1 MSRRARRRNV
11 PADTLDDVVI
21 RTETRPPPPPPLT
34 MKSPLAVSGLCT
46 VSASGSRAR
55 SLLRVAD
62 AAARFAVRRTTLRHS
77 SICVVI
83 TMFNDRALAG

>member
-1 MSRRARRRNV
+1 MSWRARRRNV

-21 RTETRPPPPPPLT
+21 RTETRPPPPPLT
-34 MKSPLAVSGLCT
+34 IKSPLAVSGLCT

-62 AAARFAVRRTTLRHS
+62 AAARFAVRPSYHTETFLYLR
-77 SICVVI
+77 CDYDV
-83 TMFNDRALAG
+83 